1 MVIENVADK
10 ALSGE
15 EVYTTCMCKKLSCL
29 SVAIWHNISAVVWN
43 LGGNDIVVIKN
54 TPEDNG
60 I

>member
-54 TPEDNG
+54 SRR
-60 I
+60 